1 MKALQDRQELL
12 ARNLAYKTTL
22 QYCPETC
29 DDVDKLYVDAFVEI
43 SKVLGLEDDDRK
55 LLVDKLHQLN
65 NNVKDI
71 GTRKL
76 RKAFVDC
83 VLEKHNEEKYNENI

>member
-1 MKALQDRQELL
+1 MKALQDKQELR
-12 ARNLAYKTTL
+12 ARHKAYKTTL
-22 QYCPETC
+22 QHCQETC
-29 DDVDKLYVDAFVEI
+29 DDVDKLYVDAFAEI
-43 SKVLGLEDDDRK
+43 SKVLGLGDDDRK

-76 RKAFVDC
+76 RKAFVDY
-83 VLEKHNEEKYNENI
+83 VLEKHNEDKYNENI

>member
-1 MKALQDRQELL
+1 MKALQDKQELR
-12 ARNLAYKTTL
+12 ARRKAYKTTL
-22 QYCPETC
+22 QYCQETC
-29 DDVDKLYVDAFVEI
+29 DDVDKIFVDAFVEI

-55 LLVDKLHQLN
+55 ILVDKLHQLN
-65 NNVKDI
+65 NNVKDT

-76 RKAFVDC
+76 RQAFFDY